1 MNLKISQTEKQRIIE
16 LHNNYKSIMTEQMAQ
31 SYSTGQSAGRQAA
44 QTVKGMAKDVAQVL
58 KQIPITIGKTIFY
71 MVVGTGV
78 VLYMIGSKVFR
89 VGLAAS
95 NALIKVLTATGK
107 VVVGAAQTL
116 GSAVQQGLTAAGI
129 ALNQG
134 LQAVKQKI
142 STIADNIIG
151 VAKWCL
157 LQMKQFGFRIYAQV
171 LVGAS
176 QVKEFG
182 AQISNW
188 IASQWGTIQNQIGV
202 AWDKAKSMGMQAIQ
216 NIKQNVQAAGQKIKQ
231 GIKQGV
237 SSVGNAISQGAGAV
251 SGFIKGMVE
260 YFERIFGFEA
270 TTTLGLL
277 RESMKYSGKEIIF

>member
-71 MVVGTGV
+71 MVVGSGV

-251 SGFIKGMVE
+251 SGFVKGMFE